1 MLPGCLTE
9 CVASQRQS
17 PRMCGSSVN
26 AARNPDVPLSAIN
39 RPARNY
45 SDGCL
50 SIYPKTGD
58 APLNCINCIFW
69 ASVNHAYRNQL
80 PDGEFAI
87 HENRSTE
94 DRAAPRPRARY
105 RRRVGVDH
113 HRSRCR
119 WSYAGNLVSNVE
131 GDVADLIA
139 GSASTPTRLILR
151 APEAVDL
158 VRAAPKIFS
167 RSADE

>member
-1 MLPGCLTE
+1 
-9 CVASQRQS
+9 
-17 PRMCGSSVN
+17 MCGSSVN

-80 PDGEFAI
+80 LDGEFAI
-87 HENRSTE
+87 HENRS
-94 DRAAPRPRARY
+94 PRPRPDTDDVWAWIIIGL
-105 RRRVGVDH
+105 VAAGVMLAI
-113 HRSRCR
+113 
-119 WSYAGNLVSNVE
+119 WS
-131 GDVADLIA
+131 
-139 GSASTPTRLILR
+139 PTLKAMLQT
-151 APEAVDL
+151 
-158 VRAAPKIFS
+158 
-167 RSADE
+167 